1 MMKKL
6 HSEKTRE
13 IAAASLLNKKVRDNQ
28 CKLLGFTLIIAYL
41 SCNNKTGQFHEKKIT
56 SENVLCSFIK

>member
-13 IAAASLLNKKVRDNQ
+13 IVAASLFNKKVRNNQ
-28 CKLLGFTLIIAYL
+28 CKLLGVTLIIAYL
-41 SCNNKTGQFHEKKIT
+41 SYNNKEDQFHEKLFYIGK
-56 SENVLCSFIK
+56 

>member
-13 IAAASLLNKKVRDNQ
+13 IAAASLLNKKVR
-28 CKLLGFTLIIAYL
+28 
-41 SCNNKTGQFHEKKIT
+41 NNGLESDPSKSPPAQEYFMTFL
-56 SENVLCSFIK
+56 NFD